1 MGRRGERLAQTYLKK
16 HGWRL
21 IACNLRIGRD
31 EVDILGMTPH
41 DRVMVAVE
49 VRTTATVGRRP
60 STTLRGRKS
69 RALRRLARHFGRLA
83 SRRGIAFRTD
93 LLAVD
98 CSEEPPRITHFEQI
112 LGSETKFSP
121 PAPHYLPRKGR

>member
-1 MGRRGERLAQTYLKK
+1 MGVFRGNPGAGRRGERLAQIYLKK
-16 HGWRL
+16 RGWRL

-31 EVDILGMTPH
+31 EVDIVGMTPH
-41 DRVMVAVE
+41 GRVMVAVE
-49 VRTTATVGRRP
+49 VRTTASVGRRP
-60 STTLRGRKS
+60 GATVRGRKS
-69 RALRRLARHFGRLA
+69 KALRRVARYLGRLA

-112 LGSETKFSP
+112 LG
-121 PAPHYLPRKGR
+121 